1 MKDWIG
7 NKNSIFKILAA
18 NNHSDTVREK
28 NDYYATDP
36 KALELFL
43 DKLKEDG
50 IKLHENIWEC
60 ACGEGNLSQVL
71 VNRGYGVTSSDLIN
85 RGYGM
90 VQNFLEIEF
99 SNNYIEYLDIDNP
112 YKLKRIKGRKDYI
125 KVDILTNPPYKQALE
140 FVKHA
145 LEIISDDFYAIFFLK
160 IQFLEGKER
169 YKFFKENPPKYVYV
183 HSERQKCAL
192 NNNFNNIKSSA
203 VCYAWFIWQKGYK
216 GDTIIRWI

>member
-7 NKNSIFKILAA
+7 DKNSVYKTLAA
-18 NNHSDTVREK
+18 SNHSDIDRET

-43 DKLKEDG
+43 NRLKQDN
-50 IKLHENIWEC
+50 ITLHSNIWEC
-60 ACGEGNLSQVL
+60 ACGEGNLSKIL
-71 VNRGYGVTSSDLIN
+71 INRGYHIYSSDLIN
-85 RGYGM
+85 RGYGDKLD
-90 VQNFLEIEF
+90 FLKYNESI
-99 SNNYIEYLDIDNP
+99 SM
-112 YKLKRIKGRKDYI
+112 
-125 KVDILTNPPYKQALE
+125 DILINPPYKYALD

-145 LEIISDDFYAIFFLK
+145 LDILNNNYFAIFFLK

-192 NNNFNNIKSSA
+192 NNDFENVKSSA
-203 VCYAWFIWQKGYK
+203 VCYAWYIWQKGWK
-216 GDTIIRWI
+216 GETIIRWI